1 MAVGLDP
8 PRNILPVAGVRL
20 SVAEAGI
27 RYVGRRDLTLIHLA
41 EGSQVAAVFTRNRFC
56 AAPVLVAR
64 HHLAEGSGVRALVIN
79 TGNANAGT
87 GVAGLRA
94 AEASCE
100 EVAEQLGCAPGAVL
114 PFSTGVIGEPVAL
127 AEKIAAVLPACVV
140 GLAED
145 QWEAAA
151 AAIMTT
157 DTVAKCCSRQIEM
170 DGVTITVTGMAKGS
184 GMIRPDMATMLAYI
198 ATDAPLHGAAL
209 QQCLQEAMAQSF
221 NRITVDG
228 DTSTNDACVLMAT
241 GRAALA
247 PVTKATDPRYG
258 KLRDAITLV
267 AQWLAQAVVRDGEGA
282 TKFIPIRISGGY
294 DEAECLRV
302 AYRMAHSP
310 LIKTAFFA
318 SDPNWGRLLAAIGSA
333 GVDDL
338 DVAGV
343 QVWLGDTR
351 IVRDGARDPGY
362 SEAAGQAV
370 MVQEEISVRVDLGRG
385 AAEAQIW
392 TCDLSYD
399 YVRINADYRS

>member
-1 MAVGLDP
+1 MAVGLYP
-8 PRNILPVAGVRL
+8 PQDILPIAGVRL
-20 SVAEAGI
+20 SVAQAGI
-27 RYVGRRDLTLIHLA
+27 RYANRADLTLIHLA
-41 EGSQVAAVFTRNRFC
+41 EGSQVVGVFTRNRFC
-56 AAPVLVAR
+56 AAPVLVAQR
-64 HHLAEGSGVRALVIN
+64 HLADGPDVRALVIN

-87 GVAGLRA
+87 GATGLQA
-94 AEASCE
+94 AEASCRV
-100 EVAEQLGCAPGAVL
+100 VAEQLGCAPGAVL

-127 AEKIAAVLPACVV
+127 AEKIAAVLPTCIA

-157 DTVAKCCSRQIEM
+157 DTIAKACSRQVEL

-198 ATDAPLHGAAL
+198 ATDAPLQGAAV

-228 DTSTNDACVLMAT
+228 DTSTNDACILMAT
-241 GRAALA
+241 GQTALPPISSVA
-247 PVTKATDPRYG
+247 DPRYG
-258 KLRDAITLV
+258 RLRDAITAV

-282 TKFIPIRISGGY
+282 TKFIPIRISGGR
-294 DEAECLRV
+294 DEAECLQV

-338 DVAGV
+338 EVDGV

-351 IVRDGARDPGY
+351 IVRDGARDPDY

-370 MVQEEISVRVDLGRG
+370 MAQEEIPVRVDLGRG

>member
-1 MAVGLDP
+1 MAVGLHP

-27 RYVGRRDLTLIHLA
+27 RYANRRDLTLIHLA
-41 EGSQVAAVFTRNRFC
+41 EGSQVAGVFTRNRFC
-56 AAPVLVAR
+56 AAPVLIAQR
-64 HHLAEGSGVRALVIN
+64 HLAGGPSVRALVIN

-87 GVAGLRA
+87 GAAGLRA
-94 AEASCE
+94 AEASCRV
-100 EVAEQLGCAPGAVL
+100 VAEQLGCAPGAVL

-127 AEKIAAVLPACVV
+127 AEKIAAVLPTCIA

-145 QWEAAA
+145 QWGAAA

-228 DTSTNDACVLMAT
+228 DTSTNDAYILMAT
-241 GRAALA
+241 GQAALP
-247 PVTKATDPRYG
+247 PVLLATDPRYVS
-258 KLRDAITLV
+258 LRDAITAV

-282 TKFIPIRISGGY
+282 TKFIPIHIRGGR
-294 DEAECLRV
+294 DEAECLQV

-338 DVAGV
+338 EVDGV

-351 IVRDGARDPGY
+351 IVRDGARDPNY
-362 SEAAGQAV
+362 SEAAGQTA
-370 MVQEEISVRVDLGRG
+370 MAQEEILVRVDLGRG

>member
-1 MAVGLDP
+1 MAVGLHP
-8 PRNILPVAGVRL
+8 PRNILPIAGVRL

-27 RYVGRRDLTLIHLA
+27 RYANRRDLTLIHLA
-41 EGSQVAAVFTRNRFC
+41 EGSQVAGVFTRNRFC
-56 AAPVLVAR
+56 AAPVLIAQR
-64 HHLAEGSGVRALVIN
+64 HLVGGPSVRALVIN

-87 GVAGLRA
+87 GAVGLQA
-94 AEASCE
+94 AEASCRV
-100 EVAEQLGCAPGAVL
+100 VAEQLGCAPGAVL

-127 AEKIAAVLPACVV
+127 AEKIAAVLPTCIA

-157 DTVAKCCSRQIEM
+157 DTIAKACSHQVEL
-170 DGVTITVTGMAKGS
+170 DGITITVTGMAKGS

-228 DTSTNDACVLMAT
+228 DTSTNDACILMAT
-241 GRAALA
+241 GRAALP
-247 PVTKATDPRYG
+247 PVLLATDPRYVS
-258 KLRDAITLV
+258 LRDAITAV

-282 TKFIPIRISGGY
+282 TKFIPIHIRGGR
-294 DEAECLRV
+294 DEAECLQV

-338 DVAGV
+338 EVDGV

-351 IVRDGARDPGY
+351 IVRDGARDPNY
-362 SEAAGQAV
+362 SEAAGQAA
-370 MVQEEISVRVDLGRG
+370 MAQEEILVRVDLGRG

>member
-1 MAVGLDP
+1 MAVGLHP
-8 PRNILPVAGVRL
+8 PRNILPIAGVRL
-20 SVAEAGI
+20 GVAAAGI
-27 RYVGRRDLTLIHLA
+27 RYANRTDLTLIHLT
-41 EGSQVAAVFTRNRFC
+41 EGSQVAGVFTRNRFC
-56 AAPVLVAR
+56 AAPVLVAQR
-64 HHLAEGSGVRALVIN
+64 HLADGSGVRALVIN

-87 GVAGLRA
+87 GAAGLQA
-94 AEASCE
+94 AEASCQV
-100 EVAEQLGCAPGAVL
+100 VAGQLGCAQEAVL

-127 AEKIAAVLPACVV
+127 AEKIAGVLPSCIET
-140 GLAED
+140 LAED
-145 QWEAAA
+145 HWEVAA

-157 DTVAKCCSRQIEM
+157 DTIAKACSRQLEM
-170 DGVTITVTGMAKGS
+170 DGVTVTVTGMAKGS

-209 QQCLQEAMAQSF
+209 QQCLQEAMERSF

-228 DTSTNDACVLMAT
+228 DTSTNDACILMAT
-241 GRAALA
+241 GQAAL
-247 PVTKATDPRYG
+247 PPISLATDPRYG
-258 KLRDAITLV
+258 RLRDAITAV

-282 TKFIPIRISGGY
+282 TKFIPIHVLGGR
-294 DEAECLRV
+294 DAAECLQV

-338 DVAGV
+338 EVDGV

-351 IVRDGARDPGY
+351 IVRDGARDPDY

-370 MVQEEISVRVDLGRG
+370 MAQEEIPVRVDLGGG

>member
-1 MAVGLDP
+1 MAVGLHP

-27 RYVGRRDLTLIHLA
+27 RYANRRDLTLIHLA
-41 EGSQVAAVFTRNRFC
+41 EGSQVAGVFTRNRFC
-56 AAPVLVAR
+56 AAPVLIAQR
-64 HHLAEGSGVRALVIN
+64 HLAGGPSVRALVIN

-87 GVAGLRA
+87 GAAGLRA
-94 AEASCE
+94 AEASCRV
-100 EVAEQLGCAPGAVL
+100 VAEQLGCAPGAVL
-114 PFSTGVIGEPVAL
+114 PFSTGVIGEPMAL
-127 AEKIAAVLPACVV
+127 AEKIAAVLPTCIA

-145 QWEAAA
+145 QWGAAA

-228 DTSTNDACVLMAT
+228 DTSTNDACILMAT
-241 GRAALA
+241 GQAALP
-247 PVTKATDPRYG
+247 PVLLATDPRYVS
-258 KLRDAITLV
+258 LRNAITAV

-282 TKFIPIRISGGY
+282 TKFIPIHIRGGR
-294 DEAECLRV
+294 DEAECLQV

-338 DVAGV
+338 EVDGV

-351 IVRDGARDPGY
+351 IVRDGARDPNY
-362 SEAAGQAV
+362 SEAAGQAA
-370 MVQEEISVRVDLGRG
+370 MAQEEILVRVDLGRG